1 MSLNTYDQL
10 SNDRM
15 RRMSGILSG
24 SETKLAQNIPVS
36 PNRIGGILSGSIIS
50 GGTMNISINSSQSS
64 KISPTFI
71 KATTVVRSTKRKH
84 AIIES
89 DSDEE

>member
-24 SETKLAQNIPVS
+24 SETRLAQNIPVS
-36 PNRIGGILSGSIIS
+36 PNRIAGILSGSIIS
-50 GGTMNISINSSQSS
+50 GGTINISVNSHQSS
-64 KISPTFI
+64 KISPTFS
-71 KATTVVRSTKRKH
+71 KTTTVVKPTKRKYSF
-84 AIIES
+84 IES